1 MSAPYSVLLRPAAQ
15 RDLDRLPP
23 AVYRRVIEA
32 LTKLEQEP
40 RPRGSKKL
48 TGREN
53 EWRLRVGAYRV
64 LYEIDDKA
72 EVVRIFRIR
81 HRREVYR

>member
-1 MSAPYSVLLRPAAQ
+1 MSTGYSVLLRPAAQ

-23 AVYRRVIEA
+23 AIYQRVTEA
-32 LTKLEQEP
+32 LAKLEQEP
-40 RPRGSKKL
+40 RPRACKKL

-64 LYEIDDKA
+64 LYEVDDGAKI
-72 EVVRIFRIR
+72 VRVFRIR